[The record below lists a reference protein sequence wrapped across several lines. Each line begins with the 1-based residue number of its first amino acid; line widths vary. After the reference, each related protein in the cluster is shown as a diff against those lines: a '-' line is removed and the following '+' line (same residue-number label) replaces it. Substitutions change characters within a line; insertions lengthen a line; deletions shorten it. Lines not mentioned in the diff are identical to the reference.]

1 MKNSLNVGA
10 VLYGALFV
18 IALPFL
24 LICWSVAAESL
35 VSLPLPSVPLLG
47 LCLSAV
53 GASLMLVA
61 MWQLM
66 RRGEGLPM
74 NLYPPRKFVDSGLYR
89 LVAHPIYVG
98 ACLSVVGAS
107 LYFESAAAF
116 WLITPVFVLSCLA
129 LLLGYEVEA
138 IEQRFGPRQTEKLLS
153 LPLASSA
160 PASLRD
166 RINVYLLVLIPWLIV
181 YELVIFIGVPDG
193 AISTLL
199 PFEAHF
205 PVLEWTE
212 LFYAFAYVFV
222 AVFPVVARRRD
233 QLRSFSTAVLFASAV
248 GFFLMFIL
256 PLIAAPKAFEPTGLL
271 GDMLMF
277 ERAYDAPTAAFPS
290 FHVTLAF
297 IAAWAYALVWP
308 RMKVVWYTLACAI
321 GLSCLTTGMHGLI
334 DVAGG
339 FILFVATVKRSVIW
353 RRTLDLCQRVAN
365 SWSSRR
371 IGPVR
376 IINYAKYAGAGTML
390 GVLLIAFVLGP
401 DYIPAVL
408 ITGIASILGAG
419 IWAQVVEG
427 ASGLSRPFGYYG
439 SMVAGLFCTLV
450 YSVCTDVDFMVLTG
464 AFVLAAPWIQAVG
477 RLRCFV
483 QGCCHGKET
492 TPELGIRH
500 FHPKSRVCTMSNLR
514 GRPLHATPLY
524 SIIANVVTGFLL
536 LRLYWS
542 SVDAAL
548 IVGLYLILA
557 GISRFVEEAYRGE
570 PQTPWWGGLRLYQ
583 WAAVASVL
591 IGIVVTMFASGT
603 TLPPMSFSW
612 EAVLIALFF
621 GLVVFVAMGVD
632 FPKSGRKLSRL
643 GPV

>member
-1 MKNSLNVGA
+1 M
-10 VLYGALFV
+10 F
-18 IALPFL
+18 
-24 LICWSVAAESL
+24 
-35 VSLPLPSVPLLG
+35 
-47 LCLSAV
+47 
-53 GASLMLVA
+53 VA

-74 NLYPPRKFVDSGLYR
+74 NAYPTRKFVDSGIYR

-98 ACLSVVGAS
+98 ACLSVAGSA

-129 LLLGYEVEA
+129 LLLGYEIEA
-138 IEQRFGPRQTEKLLS
+138 IEQRFGPRKVEKLLS
-153 LPLASSA
+153 LPPDSRSA
-160 PASLRD
+160 ALVRD
-166 RINVYLLVLIPWLIV
+166 RVNVYLLVLIPWLIV
-181 YELVIFIGVPDG
+181 YQLVIYIGVPDG
-193 AISTLL
+193 AISTFL
-199 PFEAHF
+199 PFEAQI
-205 PVLEWTE
+205 PVVEWTE

-222 AVFPVVARRRD
+222 AAFPIVARRRD
-233 QLRSFSTAVLFASAV
+233 QLHSFSTAVLFASAV
-248 GFFLMFIL
+248 GFFLMFVL
-256 PLIAAPKAFEPTGLL
+256 PLIAPPKPFEPAGPLGELL
-271 GDMLMF
+271 MY
-277 ERAYDAPTAAFPS
+277 ERVYDAPTAAFPS
-290 FHVTLAF
+290 FHVALAF

-308 RMKVVWYTLACAI
+308 RLKLLWYTVATAI
-321 GLSCLTTGMHGLI
+321 SLSCLTTGMHGLI

-339 FILFVATVKRSVIW
+339 FLLFVATFKRSVIW
-353 RRTLDLCQRVAN
+353 RRMLDECQRIAN
-365 SWSSRR
+365 SWTSVQ

-376 IINYAKYAGAGTML
+376 IINYTVYAGVGTML
-390 GVLLIAFVLGP
+390 GVLLIAVVLGP
-401 DYIPAVL
+401 DYIPAIC
-408 ITGIASILGAG
+408 ITGMASILGAG

-439 SMVAGLFCTLV
+439 SMVAGLFCALV
-450 YSVCTDVDFMVLTG
+450 YSFLTDVDFMVLTG
-464 AFVLAAPWIQAVG
+464 AFFLAAPWIQAVG

-492 TPELGIRH
+492 SPELGIRH
-500 FHPKSRVCTMSNLR
+500 FHPKSRVCTMSDLR
-514 GRPLHATPLY
+514 GRPLHPTPLY
-524 SIIANVVTGFLL
+524 SIIANVVTGLVL

-542 SVDAAL
+542 SVDASL

-583 WAAVASVL
+583 WAALASAL

-603 TLPPMSFSW
+603 TLPPMSFSF
-612 EAVLIALFF
+612 EAVWVALFF